1 MGCFVV
7 EALELWA
14 EAAGCEEGMD
24 ALVAGN
30 DLGGLAVLEGLS
42 EDGVAVVVVDDEE
55 IVVAPGGGDDE
66 LAWEIVVD
74 LAGDGFAADVDVVCS
89 ADGRGDGDGWLGRL
103 GGADVGTLLVEV
115 TEGRDQGLG
124 QVLADS
130 AGGETG
136 PRGEET
142 AVDGVDPGGDH
153 GVPSCRVEESD
164 AGAGC
169 LDGQG

>member
-1 MGCFVV
+1 M
-7 EALELWA
+7 WA
-14 EAAGCEEGMD
+14 EASGCEQGMD

-74 LAGDGFAADVDVVCS
+74 LAGGGLAADVDVVC
-89 ADGRGDGDGWLGRL
+89 ACCWRGDGDSWLGRL
-103 GGADVGTLLVEV
+103 CGADVGTLLVKV
-115 TEGRDQGLG
+115 AKGRDRGLG

-130 AGGETG
+130 TGSETW
-136 PRGEET
+136 PRGEE
-142 AVDGVDPGGDH
+142 ALVDSIDPG
-153 GVPSCRVEESD
+153 
-164 AGAGC
+164 
-169 LDGQG
+169 